1 MCSGNGTFAVNTNIR
16 IMIIKLI
23 LISVVLLGIGFIG
36 FAITILVKKNGQF
49 PETHIGKTEFLK
61 KEGITCATSQDKLE
75 QAKAYKKG
83 QFKKDNILEKVIS
96 KL

>member
-1 MCSGNGTFAVNTNIR
+1 
-16 IMIIKLI
+16 MIIKLI

-49 PETHIGKTEFLK
+49 PETHIGKTEFLR
-61 KEGITCATSQDKLE
+61 KEGISCATSQDKIE
-75 QAKAYKKG
+75 QAKAFKKG
-83 QFKKDNILEKVIS
+83 QYKKDTILEKQLH

>member
-1 MCSGNGTFAVNTNIR
+1 MFV
-16 IMIIKLI
+16 KLI
-23 LISVVLLGIGFIG
+23 IVSVVLLGVGFIG

-61 KEGITCATSQDKLE
+61 KEGVSCATSQDKIE
-75 QAKAYKKG
+75 QAKAFKKG
-83 QFKKDNILEKVIS
+83 QYSKETILEKELN

>member
-1 MCSGNGTFAVNTNIR
+1 MVL
-16 IMIIKLI
+16 KLI
-23 LISVVLLGIGFIG
+23 LVSVVILGIGFIG
-36 FAITILVKKNGQF
+36 FAITILLKKNGQF

-61 KEGITCATSQDKLE
+61 KQGVTCATSQDKLE

-83 QFKKDNILEKVIS
+83 QYSKETILEKEIS

>member
-1 MCSGNGTFAVNTNIR
+1 MV
-16 IMIIKLI
+16 IKLI
-23 LISVVLLGIGFIG
+23 LVSVVLLGIGFIG

-61 KEGITCATSQDKLE
+61 KEGVSCATSQDKME
-75 QAKAYKKG
+75 QAKAFKKG
-83 QFKKDNILEKVIS
+83 QFSKETILEKELS

>member
-1 MCSGNGTFAVNTNIR
+1 MFL
-16 IMIIKLI
+16 KLI
-23 LISVVLLGIGFIG
+23 IVSVILLGIGLIG

-61 KEGITCATSQDKLE
+61 KEGVSCATSQDKVE
-75 QAKAYKKG
+75 QAKAFKKG
-83 QFKKDNILEKVIS
+83 QYNKETILDKELS

>member
-1 MCSGNGTFAVNTNIR
+1 MVL
-16 IMIIKLI
+16 KLI
-23 LISVVLLGIGFIG
+23 LVSVVILGIGFIG

-49 PETHIGKTEFLK
+49 PEMHIGKTDFLK
-61 KEGITCATSQDKLE
+61 KEGVTCATSQDKLE

-83 QFKKDNILEKVIS
+83 QYSKETLLEKELS

>member
-1 MCSGNGTFAVNTNIR
+1 
-16 IMIIKLI
+16 MIIKLI
-23 LISVVLLGIGFIG
+23 LVSVVLLGIGFIG

-61 KEGITCATSQDKLE
+61 KEGVSCATSQDKLE

-83 QFKKDNILEKVIS
+83 QYKKDTILEKELS

>member
-1 MCSGNGTFAVNTNIR
+1 MVL
-16 IMIIKLI
+16 KLI
-23 LISVVLLGIGFIG
+23 LVSVVLLGIGFIG

-61 KEGITCATSQDKLE
+61 KQGVTCATSQDKLE
-75 QAKAYKKG
+75 QAKAFKKG
-83 QFKKDNILEKVIS
+83 QFKKETILEKEIS

>member
-1 MCSGNGTFAVNTNIR
+1 
-16 IMIIKLI
+16 MILKLI
-23 LISVVLLGIGFIG
+23 LVSVVLLGIGFIG

-61 KEGITCATSQDKLE
+61 KEGVTCATSQDKLE
-75 QAKAYKKG
+75 QAKAFKKG
-83 QFKKDNILEKVIS
+83 QYSKETILEKELG

>member
-1 MCSGNGTFAVNTNIR
+1 
-16 IMIIKLI
+16 MILKLI
-23 LISVVLLGIGFIG
+23 LVSVVILGIGFIG
-36 FAITILVKKNGQF
+36 FAISILVKKNGQF

-61 KEGITCATSQDKLE
+61 KEGVSCATSQDKLE

-83 QFKKDNILEKVIS
+83 QYSKETILEKELS

>member
-1 MCSGNGTFAVNTNIR
+1 
-16 IMIIKLI
+16 MIIKLI
-23 LISVVLLGIGFIG
+23 LASVVILGIGFIG

-49 PETHIGKTEFLK
+49 PETHIGKTDFLK
-61 KEGITCATSQDKLE
+61 KEGVSCATSQDKLE

-83 QFKKDNILEKVIS
+83 QFQKETILEKEIS

>member
-1 MCSGNGTFAVNTNIR
+1 MFL
-16 IMIIKLI
+16 KLI
-23 LISVVLLGIGFIG
+23 IVSVVLLGIGFIG

-61 KEGITCATSQDKLE
+61 KEGVSCATSQDKME
-75 QAKAYKKG
+75 QAKAFKKG
-83 QFKKDNILEKVIS
+83 QYSKETILDKELS

>member
-1 MCSGNGTFAVNTNIR
+1 
-16 IMIIKLI
+16 MIIKLI
-23 LISVVLLGIGFIG
+23 LVSVVLLGIGFIG

-61 KEGITCATSQDKLE
+61 KEGVSCATSQDKME
-75 QAKAYKKG
+75 QAKAFKKG
-83 QFKKDNILEKVIS
+83 QYSKETILEKELS

>member
-1 MCSGNGTFAVNTNIR
+1 MV
-16 IMIIKLI
+16 IKLI
-23 LISVVLLGIGFIG
+23 LASVVILGIGFIG

-49 PETHIGKTEFLK
+49 PETHIGKTDFLK
-61 KEGITCATSQDKLE
+61 KEGVSCATSQDKLE

-83 QFKKDNILEKVIS
+83 QFSKETILEKELS

>member
-1 MCSGNGTFAVNTNIR
+1 MVL
-16 IMIIKLI
+16 KLI
-23 LISVVLLGIGFIG
+23 LVSVVLLGIGFIG

-61 KEGITCATSQDKLE
+61 KEGVTCATSQDKLE
-75 QAKAYKKG
+75 QSKAFKKG
-83 QFKKDNILEKVIS
+83 QYSKETILEKELS

>member
-1 MCSGNGTFAVNTNIR
+1 MFL
-16 IMIIKLI
+16 KLI
-23 LISVVLLGIGFIG
+23 IVSVVLLGIGFIG

-61 KEGITCATSQDKLE
+61 KEGVSCATSQDKME
-75 QAKAYKKG
+75 QAKAFKKG
-83 QFKKDNILEKVIS
+83 QYSKETILEKELS